1 MSGRP
6 KRRGRPPKTPGTD
19 KPKFQMHLLKKP
31 KYLQNLET
39 VDVVVQSPPAP
50 GRSVAS
56 RRSAS
61 ASVAARAAVVE
72 ETPSR
77 NTRRSN
83 QKPKTPKT
91 PKTPVVPKSKTPRP
105 STSKKKKTKKS
116 TVDKSHDYH
125 YGSDF
130 DESEKSEEPSES
142 EQSDTNIEDA
152 IDDVSDSDFSVS
164 GFSVA
169 SRARKSNVSYIRN
182 PSPEPLWLRGEEIPK
197 LELPKSSEDLLVPTE
212 HIMQALSVYEVLR
225 RFKSQVR
232 LSPFR
237 FEDFCAA
244 LVYEEQSYLLAE
256 VHIMLLK
263 AILREEDL
271 QQTHYGA
278 VDQKDSINSVLYFMD
293 TITWPE
299 VLREYIES
307 DKSFDPQVLK
317 VFNNG
322 DEYPFTNIKN
332 RLSVLQF
339 LTDQFLTSTLIRED
353 FIHEGHSFQYDDHCR
368 VCHKVGDLLCCETCP
383 AVFHLECAEP
393 PLHDVPT
400 EDWQCNLCKEH
411 KVIGVSDCIPDDEKS
426 GLSSRQ
432 DHIAYDRHG
441 RKYWFLVRRI
451 FIENEETG
459 ECWYYST
466 EEQLGLLLDS
476 LDREMESVLFNEIE
490 KMKEEINRQM
500 KITMDLTLQYRPSN
514 RKTFLDVEN
523 SYIIG
528 MREEM
533 QKKKD
538 TEMGKNDSKIEESTE
553 NVKSDNESNNDGK
566 QEQSNDV
573 SVDKNENEGGN
584 GDLKNDDN
592 LMDVDDS
599 EHNHSLR
606 NTRNRSLRLKPVLRQ
621 TPEQTKKPPVV
632 EKPSPAHSYLDNLGA
647 RVTRFKAQHIAAG
660 TYLYK
665 LGMDNSFKTYVNQ
678 YSSNPTAL
686 NKTQK
691 NEERDK
697 KRYMSHKFS
706 LTGPG
711 EYKWCGQIF
720 GARSTLISTV
730 KQTIIS
736 LDNLLPSSL
745 MHINWSVLRKPWLNQ
760 VNSCSTPKDF
770 ARVMVVLMSCIKPVV
785 YAPVWHEQLGHVK
798 LYRITHAEREEKKK
812 TDKKDKKD
820 KDAEEDERNKLT
832 IHFVKYTLGL
842 KHQVHKQKGE
852 EYRIHG
858 QWGWQ
863 WLSKTRDYKLADSS
877 KQGLAAGPAKRIFQ
891 GKDDKGVRTF
901 SIAETLYDS
910 MILKECTFDSETSSE
925 ILDDQSVIHLDSV
938 SDIDFINMKILS
950 PIDKL
955 DENINIS
962 STLCSSSR
970 IMYPKLAK
978 KCKTDMLL
986 PRRMQLKLGEERS
999 IVTKNASTPKSVPEV
1014 NIAINTTPPS
1024 ALQSSSE
1031 TITKM
1036 REKSYMLNTLQKRVI
1051 QLKQHYLSFNT
1062 MSEHMICYN
1071 SSCRAANK
1079 SSVTASCYS
1088 PLCIRH
1094 VDVRNELLSLLR
1106 KMNILKSELTEL
1118 KASMPKDQGLLSMKT
1133 EKTDNTPL
1141 EPVQIKTEVKKE
1153 ENVVVKSEQVVQV
1166 NDVKTENITKLK
1178 DIKTENEDE
1187 QNVKVDVTSCSPTTG
1202 LSVLKPARKRGG
1214 AKREGVLVDCIDD
1227 GRVYST
1233 DDTRKKIYL
1242 KKLPSNNVPVKKKAE
1257 KIKYPP
1263 TSRFYTR
1270 SKRCSLLVLP
1280 KHELR
1285 KLARHGGHDFVNGFN
1300 PNGKTNNAIWPYP
1313 CSRPY
1318 FKTCWLYRT
1327 IMFNTISA
1335 AALQL
1340 RILWACLKW
1349 DELTAKTAHLASKRE
1364 VTTETEL
1371 VTTETLECRTSGQ
1384 FNEHTEYLI
1393 RKVVIPLDIPKQVRE
1408 VTPIRSGL
1416 RKRKREEAPRNTAP
1430 QVSEVWVDE
1439 SKLELVEIKQ
1449 FHERVER
1456 EMQMQQAMKTR
1467 ASSAFNN
1474 KLLHNDSSHNRSIN
1488 DKLRTQN
1495 SDTTEHIKEQLEQ
1508 SLRTQKVAF
1517 KRTPVNNDNN
1527 SSNKKL
1533 CMDVSNSQ
1541 SPVTSSSS
1549 QRLKLVPGEGGRL
1562 RLMPNNKPLAQNS
1575 ALLQSSTR
1583 VAAKPTTSTSTTP
1596 STRRIFMT
1604 KCPDGKTRLVT
1615 TPKSIINDS
1624 NVMNQNSIKI
1634 QSPNSQI
1641 VTSNNVTQQK
1651 LQCIKGEDGKLQFKG
1666 LLPGQQLIQLP
1677 DGKLHVTSYINPS
1690 PSRTVQIGKNTI
1702 LANNN
1707 NFQKAGT
1714 QTIILNRGS
1723 QPIQQVL
1730 KPQTSQ
1736 MVVSGGQLVNVS
1748 QGQQQMIVQHINP
1761 NKATIAT
1768 INGQQILIRPNTVTS
1783 ANIISSGGQTIKLV
1797 RPQQTVQKIHQS
1809 VPPLSPRITQTT
1821 GIVQDQH
1828 KPVLPQAIPTPLV
1841 DEQEKLLL
1849 ANQPP
1854 GTVIKCITAQVIQSP
1869 THGNKIVLQGLQG
1882 NDFTPQQLQLVQ
1894 QQVKQQLLKAQES
1907 SGTQGVLGPTKIYL
1921 AVQPPDSQLPTVQK
1935 PGIVAPITVQPII
1948 KPIEP
1953 TPKPSVPVPNN
1964 VPESLTQ
1971 IKTEPPSKSPVNKIP
1986 AIKEEPIDSPNSFVV
2001 TPNYISQSI
2010 KNVLKNE
2017 DLNPET
2023 QEKLLQL
2030 QKYQE
2035 QKLRDPV
2042 PPTSV
2047 PASPAR
2053 KRPYEADNLAEFEPP
2068 KKSTERDNSGSLV
2081 SPEQSKLYQ
2090 TLKQGDDHR
2099 KLQQLQ
2105 SKLQNE
2111 IAANVTVSSA
2121 DSTTTSNNVT
2131 EKSIPATPTPVQV
2144 TPPPQGSSK
2153 RKHASGP
2160 PTTIQTTPHANSNS
2174 KTSNSGPG
2182 RRRPMKISP
2191 PALNRNHSRPLPL
2204 SPAKKS
2210 SPKKS
2215 KKEKI
2220 MCLCRTPYD
2229 SSKFY
2234 VGCDMCHNWFH
2245 GSCVGITVQM
2255 SKRISEWF
2263 CPECKRSRDP
2273 EVLYCICRKP
2283 YDDQQ
2288 FYICCDKCQ
2297 DWFHGSCVG
2306 VLQCEG
2312 DKMDDYNCPRCMSN
2326 SEINFANLNPLNQQD
2341 NDDLLKLIK
2350 QIHSHKSAWPF
2361 MEPVDPHEAPDYY
2374 NVVKEPMDLNCIGK
2388 NVTEKKYKNL
2398 TEFIRDMIKIFDN
2411 CRYYNPR
2418 ESQFYK
2424 CAEILEQFFVSKL
2437 KNLRDK
2443 FCEQY
2448 MEV

>member
-6 KRRGRPPKTPGTD
+6 KRRGRPPKTPGSD

-39 VDVVVQSPPAP
+39 VDVVQSPVP

-56 RRSAS
+56 RRSAP
-61 ASVAARAAVVE
+61 ASVGARTSEVV

-91 PKTPVVPKSKTPRP
+91 PAVPKPRAPRP

-116 TVDKSHDYH
+116 IVDKSHDYH

-130 DESEKSEEPSES
+130 DESEKSEDPSES
-142 EQSDTNIEDA
+142 EQSDTNVEDVV
-152 IDDVSDSDFSVS
+152 DDVSDSDFSVS

-256 VHIMLLK
+256 VHMMLLK

-278 VDQKDSINSVLYFMD
+278 VDQKDSINSILYFMD

-317 VFNNG
+317 VFNSG

-368 VCHKVGDLLCCETCP
+368 VCHKMGDLLCCETCP

-432 DHIAYDRHG
+432 DHLAYDRHG

-459 ECWYYST
+459 ECWYYTT

-476 LDREMESVLFNEIE
+476 LDREMESTLFSEIE
-490 KMKEEINRQM
+490 KVKEEINRQM

-533 QKKKD
+533 QKKK
-538 TEMGKNDSKIEESTE
+538 EMEMSKTDNNFEEGTE
-553 NVKSDNESNNDGK
+553 NVKADNESNNDGK
-566 QEQSNDV
+566 QEHSNDV
-573 SVDKNENEGGN
+573 SVDKNENEGGS

-606 NTRNRSLRLKPVLRQ
+606 STRNRSLRLKPAQRQ
-621 TPEQTKKPPVV
+621 TPDQTKKPPVI
-632 EKPSPAHSYLDNLGA
+632 EKPSPVHSYLESLGA

-686 NKTQK
+686 NKIQK

-711 EYKWCGQIF
+711 EYKWCGQVF

-798 LYRITHAEREEKKK
+798 MYRITHAEREEKKK

-955 DENINIS
+955 DKNIDIS

-970 IMYPKLAK
+970 ILYPKLAK
-978 KCKTDMLL
+978 KCKTDMML
-986 PRRMQLKLGEERS
+986 PRRMQLKLAEERS
-999 IVTKNASTPKSVPEV
+999 IMTKNANTPKPIPE
-1014 NIAINTTPPS
+1014 AITSTPPS
-1024 ALQSSSE
+1024 ASQQVLTE

-1079 SSVTASCYS
+1079 SSMIASCYS

-1118 KASMPKDQGLLSMKT
+1118 KSSMPKEPSLLNIKT
-1133 EKTDNTPL
+1133 EKIDNTPV

-1153 ENVVVKSEQVVQV
+1153 ENVVQNEQVVQV
-1166 NDVKTENITKLK
+1166 NDDVKTESPTKQK
-1178 DIKTENEDE
+1178 DIKIENEDE
-1187 QNVKVDVTSCSPTTG
+1187 QNVKIDVTSCSPTIG
-1202 LSVLKPARKRGG
+1202 NELVFRLSVLKPARKRGG

-1242 KKLPSNNVPVKKKAE
+1242 KKLLSNNVPVKKKAE

-1270 SKRCSLLVLP
+1270 SNRCSLLVLP

-1285 KLARHGGHDFVNGFN
+1285 KLARHGGHDIVNGFN
-1300 PNGKTNNAIWPYP
+1300 PNSKTNNAIWPYP
-1313 CSRPY
+1313 CPRPY

-1416 RKRKREEAPRNTAP
+1416 RKRKREEAPKNTAP

-1467 ASSAFNN
+1467 ASSAFVN
-1474 KLLHNDSSHNRSIN
+1474 KLLHNDSSHNRNIN
-1488 DKLRTQN
+1488 DKRVQN
-1495 SDTTEHIKEQLEQ
+1495 SDTTDHIKEQLEQ
-1508 SLRTQKVAF
+1508 SLKAQRIAY
-1517 KRTPVNNDNN
+1517 KRTSVNNDNN

-1541 SPVTSSSS
+1541 SPVTSSST
-1549 QRLKLVPGEGGRL
+1549 QRMKLVPGEGGRL
-1562 RLMPNNKPLAQNS
+1562 RLMPNNKPLAQS
-1575 ALLQSSTR
+1575 PTLLQSSPR
-1583 VAAKPTTSTSTTP
+1583 VAAKPSTTNTTP

-1615 TPKSIINDS
+1615 TPKTIITDT
-1624 NVMNQNSIKI
+1624 NVINQNSIKI
-1634 QSPNSQI
+1634 QSTNSQI

-1748 QGQQQMIVQHINP
+1748 QGQQMIVQHINP
-1761 NKATIAT
+1761 TKATIAT
-1768 INGQQILIRPNTVTS
+1768 INGQQVLIRPNTGTS
-1783 ANIISSGGQTIKLV
+1783 ANIISSSGQTIKFV
-1797 RPQQTVQKIHQS
+1797 RPQQTVQKIHPS
-1809 VPPLSPRITQTT
+1809 VPPLSPRVTQTT
-1821 GIVQDQH
+1821 GVVQDQH
-1828 KPVLPQAIPTPLV
+1828 KPVLPQAVPATSV
-1841 DEQEKLLL
+1841 DEQEKILL

-1854 GTVIKCITAQVIQSP
+1854 GTVIKCITAQVIQSQ

-1907 SGTQGVLGPTKIYL
+1907 SGTLGVLGPTKIYL
-1921 AVQPPDSQLPTVQK
+1921 AVQPPDSQPPPVESTT
-1935 PGIVAPITVQPII
+1935 IVAPVTAQPTIN
-1948 KPIEP
+1948 PIEP
-1953 TPKPSVPVPNN
+1953 TIQPPVPVSNN
-1964 VPESLTQ
+1964 IPESSTQ
-1971 IKTEPPSKSPVNKIP
+1971 IKIEPPSESPVSKIP
-1986 AIKEEPIDSPNSFVV
+1986 AIKEEPIDPPNSFVV

-2035 QKLRDPV
+2035 QQLRDPV
-2042 PPTSV
+2042 PQTSV

-2053 KRPYEADNLAEFEPP
+2053 KRLNEADNLSEFKPP
-2068 KKSTERDNSGSLV
+2068 KKSTDSDNSGSLV
-2081 SPEQSKLYQ
+2081 SAEQSKLYQ

-2099 KLQQLQ
+2099 KMQQLK

-2131 EKSIPATPTPVQV
+2131 EKPIPVTPVTAQL
-2144 TPPPQGSSK
+2144 TPPQGSSK

-2174 KTSNSGPG
+2174 KTNNSGPG

-2191 PALNRNHSRPLPL
+2191 PAPNRNHSRPSPL
-2204 SPAKKS
+2204 TPAKKS

-2263 CPECKRSRDP
+2263 CPECKRSKDP
-2273 EVLYCICRKP
+2273 EVLYCICKKP

-2388 NVTEKKYKNL
+2388 NVTDRKYKNL
-2398 TEFIRDMIKIFDN
+2398 TEFIRDMIKVFDN

>member
-6 KRRGRPPKTPGTD
+6 KRRGRPPKTPGSD

-39 VDVVVQSPPAP
+39 VDVVQSPPPA
-50 GRSVAS
+50 RTAAS
-56 RRSAS
+56 RRSAP
-61 ASVAARAAVVE
+61 ASVGNRTAAVV

-91 PKTPVVPKSKTPRP
+91 PVAPKPRALRA
-105 STSKKKKTKKS
+105 STSKKKTTKKKTS
-116 TVDKSHDYH
+116 VDKSHDYH

-142 EQSDTNIEDA
+142 EQSDTNVEDA
-152 IDDVSDSDFSVS
+152 VDDVSDSDFSVS
-164 GFSVA
+164 DFSVA

-212 HIMQALSVYEVLR
+212 HVMQALSVYEVLR

-256 VHIMLLK
+256 IHIMLLK

-317 VFNNG
+317 VFNSG

-353 FIHEGHSFQYDDHCR
+353 FVHEGHSFQYDDHCR

-432 DHIAYDRHG
+432 DHLAYDRHG

-459 ECWYYST
+459 ECWYYTT
-466 EEQLGLLLDS
+466 EEQLGLLIDS
-476 LDREMESVLFNEIE
+476 LDREMESTLFNEIE
-490 KMKEEINRQM
+490 KVKDEINRQM

-514 RKTFLDVEN
+514 RKTFLDIEN

-533 QKKKD
+533 QKKKE
-538 TEMGKNDSKIEESTE
+538 TEITKNDSNNSEDNTD
-553 NVKSDNESNNDGK
+553 NVKGDNESKKDGK
-566 QEQSNDV
+566 QENSDDV
-573 SVDKNENEGGN
+573 SVDKNGICLENEDGN

-592 LMDVDDS
+592 SMDVDDG

-606 NTRNRSLRLKPVLRQ
+606 STRNRSLRLKPAQVSQRQ
-621 TPEQTKKPPVV
+621 TPEQQKKVAVV
-632 EKPSPAHSYLDNLGA
+632 EKPSPVNSYLDNLGT
-647 RVTRFKAQHIAAG
+647 RLTRFKAQHIAAG
-660 TYLYK
+660 TYLFK

-678 YSSNPTAL
+678 YSTNPTAL
-686 NKTQK
+686 NKIQK

-711 EYKWCGQIF
+711 EFKWCGQIF

-798 LYRITHAEREEKKK
+798 IYRITHAEREEKKK

-820 KDAEEDERNKLT
+820 KDAEEDERNRLT

-910 MILKECTFDSETSSE
+910 IILKECTFDSEVSSE
-925 ILDDQSVIHLDSV
+925 ILNDKSVIHLDSV
-938 SDIDFINMKILS
+938 KDIDFINMKILS
-950 PIDKL
+950 PIEKV

-962 STLCSSSR
+962 STLCSTSR
-970 IMYPKLAK
+970 IMYPKVAK

-986 PRRMQLKLGEERS
+986 PRRMQLKLAEERS
-999 IVTKNASTPKSVPEV
+999 ILAKNTIAPKTVPEV
-1014 NIAINTTPPS
+1014 ENTKPS
-1024 ALQSSSE
+1024 SASPQLKPE

-1036 REKSYMLNTLQKRVI
+1036 REKSYMLSNLQKRVI

-1079 SSVTASCYS
+1079 SSMTASCYS

-1094 VDVRNELLSLLR
+1094 VSVRNELLSLLR

-1118 KASMPKDQGLLSMKT
+1118 KASMPKDQGVLNIKT
-1133 EKTDNTPL
+1133 EKTDNTPS

-1153 ENVVVKSEQVVQV
+1153 ENVVKSEQVTQE
-1166 NDVKTENITKLK
+1166 NDEVKTESIAKQKDTKS
-1178 DIKTENEDE
+1178 ESEDE
-1187 QNVKVDVTSCSPTTG
+1187 QNVKVDVTSCSPSS
-1202 LSVLKPARKRGG
+1202 LSILKPARKRGG

-1233 DDTRKKIYL
+1233 EDTRKKIYL
-1242 KKLPSNNVPVKKKAE
+1242 KKLLSQNVPVKKKAE

-1285 KLARHGGHDFVNGFN
+1285 KLARHGGHDIVSGFN
-1300 PNGKTNNAIWPYP
+1300 PNSKTNNAVWPYP
-1313 CSRPY
+1313 CPRPY

-1467 ASSAFNN
+1467 ASTAFAN
-1474 KLLHNDSSHNRSIN
+1474 KLLHNDSSHNRNIN

-1495 SDTTEHIKEQLEQ
+1495 SNTTENIKEQLEQ
-1508 SLRTQKVAF
+1508 SLRAQRIAY
-1517 KRTPVNNDNN
+1517 KRSSVSNDNN

-1533 CMDVSNSQ
+1533 CMEVSNSQ
-1541 SPVTSSSS
+1541 SPVTSSST
-1549 QRLKLVPGEGGRL
+1549 QRMKLVPGEGGRL
-1562 RLMPNNKPLAQNS
+1562 RLMPNNKPLAQNP
-1575 ALLQSSTR
+1575 ALLQSSPR
-1583 VAAKPTTSTSTTP
+1583 VVNKPTTNTTTP

-1604 KCPDGKTRLVT
+1604 KCPDGKTRLMT
-1615 TPKSIINDS
+1615 TPKTIITDA
-1624 NVMNQNSIKI
+1624 NVINQNSMKI
-1634 QSPNSQI
+1634 QSTNSQI
-1641 VTSNNVTQQK
+1641 VNSNNVTQQK
-1651 LQCIKGEDGKLQFKG
+1651 LQCIKGEDGKIQFKG

-1690 PSRTVQIGKNTI
+1690 PSRTVQIAKNTI

-1707 NFQKAGT
+1707 NLQKSGT

-1736 MVVSGGQLVNVS
+1736 VVVSGGQLVNVS
-1748 QGQQQMIVQHINP
+1748 QGQQMILQHINP

-1768 INGQQILIRPNTVTS
+1768 INGQQVLIRSNTSTS
-1783 ANIISSGGQTIKLV
+1783 ANIINSGGQSIKFI
-1797 RPQQTVQKIHQS
+1797 RPQQAVQKVHQS
-1809 VPPLSPRITQTT
+1809 IPPLSPRVTQTT
-1821 GIVQDQH
+1821 GIVQDQLRSQNVPA
-1828 KPVLPQAIPTPLV
+1828 PVV

-1921 AVQPPDSQLPTVQK
+1921 AVQPPDSQLPAVQK
-1935 PGIVAPITVQPII
+1935 TGIVAPVTAQPTI
-1948 KPIEP
+1948 KIEP
-1953 TPKPSVPVPNN
+1953 SSPKPSVPVPNN
-1964 VPESLTQ
+1964 VSESLTQ

-1986 AIKEEPIDSPNSFVV
+1986 VIKEEPIDNPNSFVV

-2035 QKLRDPV
+2035 QQLRDPV
-2042 PPTSV
+2042 PQPTV
-2047 PASPAR
+2047 PASPVR
-2053 KRPYEADNLAEFEPP
+2053 KRPFDADDSSEFEPP

-2081 SPEQSKLYQ
+2081 SPEKSKLYQ
-2090 TLKQGDDHR
+2090 TLKQGDDLR
-2099 KLQQLQ
+2099 KMQQLQ

-2111 IAANVTVSSA
+2111 IAANITVSSA
-2121 DSTTTSNNVT
+2121 DSTTTSTNVT
-2131 EKSIPATPTPVQV
+2131 EKTTPVTPVSAQM

-2174 KTSNSGPG
+2174 KTSNLGPG
-2182 RRRPMKISP
+2182 RRRPMKVSP
-2191 PALNRNHSRPLPL
+2191 PAPNRNHSRPSSLT
-2204 SPAKKS
+2204 PAKKS

-2234 VGCDMCHNWFH
+2234 VGCDMCQNWFH

-2255 SKRISEWF
+2255 SKRITEWY
-2263 CPECKRSRDP
+2263 CPECKRSKDP

-2326 SEINFANLNPLNQQD
+2326 SEINFANLKPLNQQD

-2350 QIHSHKSAWPF
+2350 QIHSHKNAWPF
-2361 MEPVDPHEAPDYY
+2361 MDPVDPHEAPDYY
-2374 NVVKEPMDLNCIGK
+2374 NVVKEPMDLNSIGK
-2388 NVTEKKYKNL
+2388 NVTDKTYKNL
-2398 TEFIRDMIKIFDN
+2398 TEFIRDMIKVFDN

-2448 MEV
+2448 MKV

>member
-6 KRRGRPPKTPGTD
+6 KRRGRPPKTPGSD

-39 VDVVVQSPPAP
+39 EDVVVQSPPAP

-61 ASVAARAAVVE
+61 ASVAARAAVVV

-91 PKTPVVPKSKTPRP
+91 PKTPAVPKGRAPRP
-105 STSKKKKTKKS
+105 STSKKKNTKKS

-130 DESEKSEEPSES
+130 DESEKSEDPSES
-142 EQSDTNIEDA
+142 EQSDTNVEDA
-152 IDDVSDSDFSVS
+152 VDDVSDSDFSVS

-293 TITWPE
+293 TFTWPE

-432 DHIAYDRHG
+432 DHLAYDRHG

-490 KMKEEINRQM
+490 KVKEEINRQM

-538 TEMGKNDSKIEESTE
+538 TEISKNDSNSEESTE
-553 NVKSDNESNNDGK
+553 NVKSDNESNNDSK

-584 GDLKNDDN
+584 GDLKNDDS

-606 NTRNRSLRLKPVLRQ
+606 STRNRSLRLKPALRQ

-686 NKTQK
+686 NKIQK

-720 GARSTLISTV
+720 GSRSTLISTV

-910 MILKECTFDSETSSE
+910 MILKECTFDSEASSE

-955 DENINIS
+955 DENIDIS

-999 IVTKNASTPKSVPEV
+999 LVTKNASTPKPVPEAV
-1014 NIAINTTPPS
+1014 DITPPS
-1024 ALQSSSE
+1024 ASPQASSE
-1031 TITKM
+1031 AITKM

-1079 SSVTASCYS
+1079 SSMTASCYS

-1106 KMNILKSELTEL
+1106 KMNILKSELIEL
-1118 KASMPKDQGLLSMKT
+1118 KASLPKDQSVLNI
-1133 EKTDNTPL
+1133 KTDNTSVG
-1141 EPVQIKTEVKKE
+1141 PVQIKTEVKKE

-1166 NDVKTENITKLK
+1166 NDVKTESITKQK

-1242 KKLPSNNVPVKKKAE
+1242 KKPVSNNVPVKKKAE

-1313 CSRPY
+1313 CPRPY

-1393 RKVVIPLDIPKQVRE
+1393 RRVVIPLDIPKQVRE

-1467 ASSAFNN
+1467 ASSAFAN
-1474 KLLHNDSSHNRSIN
+1474 KLLHNDSSHNRNIN
-1488 DKLRTQN
+1488 DKLRTSQN
-1495 SDTTEHIKEQLEQ
+1495 SDKTEHIKEQLEQ
-1508 SLRTQKVAF
+1508 SLRAQRVAY
-1517 KRTPVNNDNN
+1517 KRTSVNNDNN

-1541 SPVTSSSS
+1541 SPVTSSST

-1575 ALLQSSTR
+1575 PLLQSSTR
-1583 VAAKPTTSTSTTP
+1583 VAAKPPTTTSTTP

-1634 QSPNSQI
+1634 QSTNSQI

-1723 QPIQQVL
+1723 QPIQQVM

-1748 QGQQQMIVQHINP
+1748 QGQQMIVQHINP

-1768 INGQQILIRPNTVTS
+1768 INGQQVLIRPNTVSS
-1783 ANIISSGGQTIKLV
+1783 ANILSSGGQTIKFV
-1797 RPQQTVQKIHQS
+1797 RPPQTVQKIHQS
-1809 VPPLSPRITQTT
+1809 VPPLSPRVTPTT
-1821 GIVQDQH
+1821 RIVQDQH
-1828 KPVLPQAIPTPLV
+1828 RPVLPQAAPTPLV

-1921 AVQPPDSQLPTVQK
+1921 AVQPPDSPLPTVQK
-1935 PGIVAPITVQPII
+1935 PGIVAPITAQPTV

-1964 VPESLTQ
+1964 IPEILTQ

-2035 QKLRDPV
+2035 QQLRDPV
-2042 PPTSV
+2042 PQTSV

-2053 KRPYEADNLAEFEPP
+2053 KRPYETDNLAEFEPL

-2099 KLQQLQ
+2099 KIQQLQ

-2131 EKSIPATPTPVQV
+2131 EKSIPVTPAPVQV

-2191 PALNRNHSRPLPL
+2191 PAPNRNHSRPSPLP
-2204 SPAKKS
+2204 PAKKS

-2263 CPECKRSRDP
+2263 CPECKRSKDP

-2341 NDDLLKLIK
+2341 NDDLLKLVK

-2388 NVTEKKYKNL
+2388 NVTDKKYKNL
-2398 TEFIRDMIKIFDN
+2398 TEFIRDMIKVFDN
-2411 CRYYNPR
+2411 CRYYNSR

>member
-999 IVTKNASTPKSVPEV
+999 IVTKNASTPKSVPE
-1014 NIAINTTPPS
+1014 AINTTPPS

>member
-6 KRRGRPPKTPGTD
+6 KRRGRPPKTPGSD

-61 ASVAARAAVVE
+61 ASVAARAAVVV

-83 QKPKTPKT
+83 QKSKTPKT
-91 PKTPVVPKSKTPRP
+91 PKTPAVPKPRAPRP

-130 DESEKSEEPSES
+130 DESEKSEDPSES
-142 EQSDTNIEDA
+142 EQSDTNVEDA
-152 IDDVSDSDFSVS
+152 VDDVSDSDFSVS

-293 TITWPE
+293 TFTWPE

-432 DHIAYDRHG
+432 DHLAYDRHG

-476 LDREMESVLFNEIE
+476 LDREMESVLFDEIE
-490 KMKEEINRQM
+490 KVKEEINRQM

-538 TEMGKNDSKIEESTE
+538 TEMGKNDSNIEESTE
-553 NVKSDNESNNDGK
+553 NVKGDNESNNDGK

-584 GDLKNDDN
+584 GDLKNDDS
-592 LMDVDDS
+592 LMDVDDT

-606 NTRNRSLRLKPVLRQ
+606 STRNRSLRLKPALRQ
-621 TPEQTKKPPVV
+621 TPEQTKKSPVV

-686 NKTQK
+686 NKIQK

-910 MILKECTFDSETSSE
+910 MILKECTFDSEASSE

-986 PRRMQLKLGEERS
+986 PRRMQLKLSEERS
-999 IVTKNASTPKSVPEV
+999 IVTKNASTPKPVPEAV
-1014 NIAINTTPPS
+1014 NTTPPS
-1024 ALQSSSE
+1024 ASPQASTE
-1031 TITKM
+1031 TFSKM

-1079 SSVTASCYS
+1079 SSMIASCYS

-1106 KMNILKSELTEL
+1106 RMNILKSELTEL
-1118 KASMPKDQGLLSMKT
+1118 KASIPKDQGVLNMKT
-1133 EKTDNTPL
+1133 EKTDNTPVG
-1141 EPVQIKTEVKKE
+1141 PVQIKTEVKKE
-1153 ENVVVKSEQVVQV
+1153 ENVVKSEQVVQV
-1166 NDVKTENITKLK
+1166 NNVKPENITLKK

-1242 KKLPSNNVPVKKKAE
+1242 KKLVSNNVPVKKKAE

-1313 CSRPY
+1313 CPRPY

-1467 ASSAFNN
+1467 ASSAFAN
-1474 KLLHNDSSHNRSIN
+1474 KLLHNDSSHNRNIN

-1495 SDTTEHIKEQLEQ
+1495 SDKTEHIKEQLEQ
-1508 SLRTQKVAF
+1508 SLRAQRVAY
-1517 KRTPVNNDNN
+1517 KRTSVNNDNN

-1541 SPVTSSSS
+1541 SPVTSSST

-1575 ALLQSSTR
+1575 PLLQSSTR
-1583 VAAKPTTSTSTTP
+1583 VAAKPPTTTSTTP

-1723 QPIQQVL
+1723 QPIQQVM

-1748 QGQQQMIVQHINP
+1748 QGQQMIVQHINP

-1768 INGQQILIRPNTVTS
+1768 INGQQVLIRPNTVTS
-1783 ANIISSGGQTIKLV
+1783 ANILSSGGQTIKFV
-1797 RPQQTVQKIHQS
+1797 RPPQTVQKIHQS
-1809 VPPLSPRITQTT
+1809 VPPLSPRITPTT

-1828 KPVLPQAIPTPLV
+1828 RPVLPQAVPTPLV

-1921 AVQPPDSQLPTVQK
+1921 AVQPPDSQPPTVQK
-1935 PGIVAPITVQPII
+1935 PGIVVPITPQLTV

-1953 TPKPSVPVPNN
+1953 TPKPSDPVPNN
-1964 VPESLTQ
+1964 IPESLTQ

-1986 AIKEEPIDSPNSFVV
+1986 AIKEEVIDSPNSFVV

-2035 QKLRDPV
+2035 QQLRDPV
-2042 PPTSV
+2042 PQTSV

-2053 KRPYEADNLAEFEPP
+2053 KRPYEADSLAEFEPP

-2099 KLQQLQ
+2099 KMQQLQ

-2111 IAANVTVSSA
+2111 IAANVTVTSA

-2131 EKSIPATPTPVQV
+2131 EKSIPVTPAPVQV

-2191 PALNRNHSRPLPL
+2191 PAPNRNHSRPSPL

-2263 CPECKRSRDP
+2263 CPECKRSKDP

-2341 NDDLLKLIK
+2341 NDDLLKLVK

-2388 NVTEKKYKNL
+2388 NVTDKKYKNL
-2398 TEFIRDMIKIFDN
+2398 TEFIRDMIKVFDN

>member
-31 KYLQNLET
+31 KYLQNVEA
-39 VDVVVQSPPAP
+39 VAPAVS

-56 RRSAS
+56 RRSAP
-61 ASVAARAAVVE
+61 ASTVSRSVTLL
-72 ETPSR
+72 ETTPR
-77 NTRRSN
+77 TTRRSA
-83 QKPKTPKT
+83 Q
-91 PKTPVVPKSKTPRP
+91 KSKTPTVAKPKATPR
-105 STSKKKKTKKS
+105 TSNANKKKKFVAAVS
-116 TVDKSHDYH
+116 NKSHDYH

-130 DESEKSEEPSES
+130 EESDKSELTET
-142 EQSDTNIEDA
+142 EQSDTNAEDV
-152 IDDVSDSDFSVS
+152 DDVSDSDFSVS

-182 PSPEPLWLRGEEIPK
+182 PSPEPLWLRDEEIPI

-212 HIMQALSVYEVLR
+212 HIMQALCVYEVLR
-225 RFKSQVR
+225 RFKNQVR

-256 VHIMLLK
+256 IHLMLLK

-293 TITWPE
+293 TITWPD

-332 RLSVLQF
+332 RLTVLQF
-339 LTDQFLTSTLIRED
+339 LTDQFITSTPIRED
-353 FIHEGHSFQYDDHCR
+353 FIREGQSFQYDDHCR

-383 AVFHLECAEP
+383 AVFHLECADP

-400 EDWQCNLCKEH
+400 EDWQCTLCKEH
-411 KVIGVSDCIPDDEKS
+411 KVIGIYDCLPDDEKIGS
-426 GLSSRQ
+426 TSHRQ
-432 DHIAYDRHG
+432 DHLAYDRHG
-441 RKYWFLVRRI
+441 RKYWFLVRRV
-451 FIENEETG
+451 FVENEETG
-459 ECWYYST
+459 ECWYYTT
-466 EEQLGLLLDS
+466 EEQFSLLIDS
-476 LDREMESVLFNEIE
+476 LDSDMESILLGEIE
-490 KMKEEINRQM
+490 KIKNEIIRQM

-514 RKTFLDVEN
+514 RKTFLELEN
-523 SYIIG
+523 SSIIG

-533 QKKKD
+533 QKKKED
-538 TEMGKNDSKIEESTE
+538 ESEKNNTNTLEDINDDDDKSNKD
-553 NVKSDNESNNDGK
+553 NAGKSDNPNDIHSDKKNGLHG
-566 QEQSNDV
+566 D
-573 SVDKNENEGGN
+573 DKNNENSSNVDEGEN
-584 GDLKNDDN
+584 
-592 LMDVDDS
+592 
-599 EHNHSLR
+599 NHSLR
-606 NTRNRSLRLKPVLRQ
+606 STRNRSLRPKPTQVQQRQ
-621 TPEQTKKPPVV
+621 TPEQLKKQPVV
-632 EKPSPAHSYLDNLGA
+632 EKSSPVLSYIESIGA
-647 RVTRFKAQHIAAG
+647 RLTRFKAQHIAAG

-665 LGMDNSFKTYVNQ
+665 LGMDNGFKTYVNQ

-686 NKTQK
+686 NKIQK

-711 EYKWCGQIF
+711 EFKWHGQIF
-720 GARSTLISTV
+720 GARSTLVNTV

-745 MHINWSVLRKPWLNQ
+745 MHISWPMLRKPWLNQ

-798 LYRITHAEREEKKK
+798 MYRITHAEREEKKK

-820 KDAEEDERNKLT
+820 KDAEEEERNKLT

-891 GKDDKGVRTF
+891 GKDDKGLRTY
-901 SIAETLYDS
+901 SITETLYES
-910 MILKECTFDSETSSE
+910 VILKECTFDSEVSIE
-925 ILDDQSVIHLDSV
+925 IADDQNVTHLDSV
-938 SDIDFINMKILS
+938 SDIDFVNMKILS
-950 PIDKL
+950 PVNKL
-955 DENINIS
+955 DVNVNIS
-962 STLCSSSR
+962 KALFSASR
-970 IMYPKLAK
+970 ILYPKVAK
-978 KCKTDMLL
+978 KCKIDMLL
-986 PRRMQLKLGEERS
+986 LRRMQLKSAEEKSLTVKTITSPKQGSKYENVTTSSAS
-999 IVTKNASTPKSVPEV
+999 IENPSD
-1014 NIAINTTPPS
+1014 IAIINKIKDKS
-1024 ALQSSSE
+1024 LSLNSLQ
-1031 TITKM
+1031 T
-1036 REKSYMLNTLQKRVI
+1036 RVI
-1051 QLKQHYLSFNT
+1051 ELKQHYLSFNT
-1062 MSEHMICYN
+1062 MSEHVICYN
-1071 SSCRAANK
+1071 KSCRAANK
-1079 SSVTASCYS
+1079 SSVTPMCYS

-1094 VDVRNELLSLLR
+1094 VRVRNELLTLLR

-1118 KASMPKDQGLLSMKT
+1118 RSSLSKNYGVLNIKN
-1133 EKTDNTPL
+1133 ENTKNTQSQQVNK
-1141 EPVQIKTEVKKE
+1141 EIKSENNIEVKKE
-1153 ENVVVKSEQVVQV
+1153 YVNIKQENEK
-1166 NDVKTENITKLK
+1166 VKTEN
-1178 DIKTENEDE
+1178 ENE
-1187 QNVKVDVTSCSPTTG
+1187 QNVKVDVTTCSPTEH
-1202 LSVLKPARKRGG
+1202 SVLKPARKRGG
-1214 AKREGVLVDCIDD
+1214 AKREGVLVDCVDD
-1227 GRVYST
+1227 GRIYST
-1233 DDTRKKIYL
+1233 GDTRKKIYL
-1242 KKLPSNNVPVKKKAE
+1242 KKLLSNNTSTAIKKKAE
-1257 KIKYPP
+1257 KINYPP

-1285 KLARHGGHDFVNGFN
+1285 KLARHAGYDIVNGFN
-1300 PNGKTNNAIWPYP
+1300 PNAKTNNAIWPYP
-1313 CSRPY
+1313 CPRPF

-1327 IMFNTISA
+1327 ITFNTISA

-1340 RILWACLKW
+1340 RILWTCLKW
-1349 DELTAKTAHLASKRE
+1349 DELTAKTANLASKRE

-1384 FNEHTEYLI
+1384 FNERTEYLI
-1393 RKVVIPLDIPKQVRE
+1393 RKVVIPLDVPKQVRE

-1416 RKRKREEAPRNTAP
+1416 RKRKREETPKNTAP

-1456 EMQMQQAMKTR
+1456 EIQMKQSMKTR
-1467 ASSAFNN
+1467 ASSAFTN
-1474 KLLHNDSSHNRSIN
+1474 KLLNTDSSHNRNIN
-1488 DKLRTQN
+1488 DKLCVQN
-1495 SDTTEHIKEQLEQ
+1495 SETTEHIKEQLEQ
-1508 SLRTQKVAF
+1508 SLRAQRLAY
-1517 KRTPVNNDNN
+1517 KRSSIHNEIN
-1527 SSNKKL
+1527 SANKKMRL
-1533 CMDVSNSQ
+1533 DMLPNSQ
-1541 SPVTSSSS
+1541 NPMTSSPT
-1549 QRLKLVPGEGGRL
+1549 QRMKLVPGEGGRL
-1562 RLMPNNKPLAQNS
+1562 RLMPNNKSIVQRPSLG
-1575 ALLQSSTR
+1575 QSSPQ
-1583 VAAKPTTSTSTTP
+1583 AATKSSP

-1604 KCPDGKTRLVT
+1604 KCSDGKTRIVT
-1615 TPKSIINDS
+1615 TPKAIISDTNTI
-1624 NVMNQNSIKI
+1624 NQNSLKI
-1634 QSPNSQI
+1634 QSTNSQI
-1641 VTSNNVTQQK
+1641 ITTNNVTQQK
-1651 LQCIKGEDGKLQFKG
+1651 LQCIKGEDGKLKFKG

-1677 DGKLHVTSYINPS
+1677 DGKLHVTSYINQS
-1690 PSRTVQIGKNTI
+1690 PSTRTVQIAKNPLLT
-1702 LANNN
+1702 NNN
-1707 NFQKAGT
+1707 NFTKPGAQA
-1714 QTIILNRGS
+1714 IILNRGT

-1730 KPQTSQ
+1730 KPQTSP
-1736 MVVSGGQLVNVS
+1736 MVVSGGQLLSVT
-1748 QGQQQMIVQHINP
+1748 QGQQMIMQHINP
-1761 NKATIAT
+1761 NKGTIAT
-1768 INGQQILIRPNTVTS
+1768 INGQQVLLRSNAGNSTNILS
-1783 ANIISSGGQTIKLV
+1783 SSGQAIKLV
-1797 RPQQTVQKIHQS
+1797 RPHQNVQKVNPS
-1809 VPPLSPRITQTT
+1809 VPPLSPRITQS
-1821 GIVQDQH
+1821 IHSINQPNQDQQT
-1828 KPVLPQAIPTPLV
+1828 VSTMSLA

-1854 GTVIKCITAQVIQSP
+1854 GTIIKCITAQVIQSAI
-1869 THGNKIVLQGLQG
+1869 HGNKIVLQGLQN
-1882 NDFTPQQLQLVQ
+1882 NDFTPQQLALVQ

-1921 AVQPPDSQLPTVQK
+1921 AVQPPDSQSTLPNSNASNNSTVQN
-1935 PGIVAPITVQPII
+1935 VT
-1948 KPIEP
+1948 KPIESNP
-1953 TPKPSVPVPNN
+1953 QPPVLNN
-1964 VPESLTQ
+1964 VAESSTS
-1971 IKTEPPSKSPVNKIP
+1971 IKTEQSLKSPVNKTP
-1986 AIKEEPIDSPNSFVV
+1986 VVNEEPVDSTNFVV

-2035 QKLRDPV
+2035 KKLRDPV
-2042 PPTSV
+2042 SQITSV
-2047 PASPAR
+2047 SSAKILS
-2053 KRPYEADNLAEFEPP
+2053 DNAENLPSDLESP
-2068 KKSTERDNSGSLV
+2068 KKSSENNNSRSSLT
-2081 SPEQSKLYQ
+2081 SPEHSKLYQ
-2090 TLKQGDDHR
+2090 TLKQGDDRR
-2099 KLQQLQ
+2099 KQSQ
-2105 SKLQNE
+2105 SKFQNE
-2111 IAANVTVSSA
+2111 IAVNVTVSSA
-2121 DSTTTSNNVT
+2121 DSTTTSNNIT
-2131 EKSIPATPTPVQV
+2131 EKPNPVTPILTQI

-2160 PTTIQTTPHANSNS
+2160 PTTIQTTPHTNSNS
-2174 KTSNSGPG
+2174 KTSNIGPG
-2182 RRRPMKISP
+2182 RRRPVKTTP
-2191 PALNRNHSRPLPL
+2191 PAPSRNVSRASSLT
-2204 SPAKKS
+2204 PAKKS

-2220 MCLCRTPYD
+2220 MCMCRTPYD

-2245 GSCVGITVQM
+2245 GSCVNITVQM

-2263 CPECKRSRDP
+2263 CPECKRSKDP
-2273 EVLYCICRKP
+2273 EVLYCICQKP

-2312 DKMDDYNCPRCMSN
+2312 DKMDDYICPRCMPN

-2341 NDDLLKLIK
+2341 NEDLLKLIK
-2350 QIHSHKSAWPF
+2350 QIQSHKSAWPF

-2388 NVTEKKYKNL
+2388 KVTNKKYKTL
-2398 TEFIRDMIKIFDN
+2398 TEFIRDMIKVFDN

-2443 FCEQY
+2443 LCEQY
-2448 MEV
+2448 MEA

>member
-6 KRRGRPPKTPGTD
+6 KRRGRPPKTPGSD

-61 ASVAARAAVVE
+61 ASVAARAAVVV

-91 PKTPVVPKSKTPRP
+91 PKTPAVPKPRAPRP
-105 STSKKKKTKKS
+105 STSKKKNTKKS

-130 DESEKSEEPSES
+130 DDSEKSEDPSES
-142 EQSDTNIEDA
+142 EQSDTNVEDA
-152 IDDVSDSDFSVS
+152 VDDVSDSDFSVS

-182 PSPEPLWLRGEEIPK
+182 PSPEPLWLRDEEIPK

-293 TITWPE
+293 TFTWPE

-432 DHIAYDRHG
+432 DHLAYDRHG

-490 KMKEEINRQM
+490 KVKEEINRQM

-538 TEMGKNDSKIEESTE
+538 TEMGQNDSNIEESTE
-553 NVKSDNESNNDGK
+553 NVKGDNESNNDGK

-584 GDLKNDDN
+584 GDLKNDDS
-592 LMDVDDS
+592 LIDVDDS

-606 NTRNRSLRLKPVLRQ
+606 STRNRSLRLKPALRQ

-686 NKTQK
+686 NKIQK

-832 IHFVKYTLGL
+832 VHFVKYTLGL

-910 MILKECTFDSETSSE
+910 MILKECTFDSEASSE
-925 ILDDQSVIHLDSV
+925 ILDDQSVTHLDSV
-938 SDIDFINMKILS
+938 SDIDFINMKILL

-986 PRRMQLKLGEERS
+986 PRRMQLKLSEERS
-999 IVTKNASTPKSVPEV
+999 IVTKNTSTPKPVSEAV
-1014 NIAINTTPPS
+1014 NTTPPS
-1024 ALQSSSE
+1024 ASPQASTE

-1071 SSCRAANK
+1071 RSCRAANK
-1079 SSVTASCYS
+1079 SSMIASCYS

-1118 KASMPKDQGLLSMKT
+1118 KASMPKDQGALNMKN
-1133 EKTDNTPL
+1133 EKTDNTPG

-1153 ENVVVKSEQVVQV
+1153 ENVIVKSEQVAQV
-1166 NDVKTENITKLK
+1166 NDVKTENITKQK
-1178 DIKTENEDE
+1178 DIKTENENE

-1242 KKLPSNNVPVKKKAE
+1242 KKLASNNVPVKKKAE

-1313 CSRPY
+1313 CPRPY

-1467 ASSAFNN
+1467 ASSAFAN
-1474 KLLHNDSSHNRSIN
+1474 KLLHNDSSHNRNIN

-1495 SDTTEHIKEQLEQ
+1495 SDKTEHIKEQLEQ
-1508 SLRTQKVAF
+1508 SLRAQRVAY
-1517 KRTPVNNDNN
+1517 KRTSVNNDNN

-1541 SPVTSSSS
+1541 SPVTSSST

-1575 ALLQSSTR
+1575 PLLQSSTR
-1583 VAAKPTTSTSTTP
+1583 VAAKPPTTTSTTP

-1634 QSPNSQI
+1634 QSTNSQI

-1690 PSRTVQIGKNTI
+1690 PSRTVQIGKNTM

-1723 QPIQQVL
+1723 QPIQQVI
-1730 KPQTSQ
+1730 KPQPSQ

-1748 QGQQQMIVQHINP
+1748 QGQQMIVQHINP

-1768 INGQQILIRPNTVTS
+1768 INGQQVLIRPNTVSS
-1783 ANIISSGGQTIKLV
+1783 ANILSSGGQTIKFV
-1797 RPQQTVQKIHQS
+1797 RPPQTVQKIHQS
-1809 VPPLSPRITQTT
+1809 VPPLSPRVTPTT
-1821 GIVQDQH
+1821 GIVQDQQRQ
-1828 KPVLPQAIPTPLV
+1828 VLPQAVPTPLV

-1921 AVQPPDSQLPTVQK
+1921 AVQPPDSPLPTVQK
-1935 PGIVAPITVQPII
+1935 PGIVAPITAQPTV

-1953 TPKPSVPVPNN
+1953 TPSVPVPNN
-1964 VPESLTQ
+1964 IPESLTQ

-2035 QKLRDPV
+2035 QQLRDPV
-2042 PPTSV
+2042 PQTSV
-2047 PASPAR
+2047 PSSPAR

-2099 KLQQLQ
+2099 KMQQLQ

-2131 EKSIPATPTPVQV
+2131 EKSIPVTPSPVQV

-2191 PALNRNHSRPLPL
+2191 PAPNRNHSRPSPL

-2263 CPECKRSRDP
+2263 CPECKRSKDP

-2341 NDDLLKLIK
+2341 NDDLLKLVK

-2388 NVTEKKYKNL
+2388 NVTDKKYKNL
-2398 TEFIRDMIKIFDN
+2398 TEFIRDMIKVFDN